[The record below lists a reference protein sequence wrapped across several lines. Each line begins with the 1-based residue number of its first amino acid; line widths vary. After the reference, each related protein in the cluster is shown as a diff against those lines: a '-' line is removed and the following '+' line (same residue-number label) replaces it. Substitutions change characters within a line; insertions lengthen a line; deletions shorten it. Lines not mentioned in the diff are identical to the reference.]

1 MLITRVQASINK
13 IAEIV
18 FRASLLTRLAVAVYA
33 KMADQHFY
41 EGQIAIQV
49 VVFFVDQDLCLIF
62 LTVRMHLCL
71 CLKGCLCVHVF
82 AYLFVDVF
90 VCVCV

>member
-1 MLITRVQASINK
+1 MSAILKHGRVSARSTP
-13 IAEIV
+13 V
-18 FRASLLTRLAVAVYA
+18 CVRSRFDV
-33 KMADQHFY
+33 Y

-71 CLKGCLCVHVF
+71 CLKGSLCVHVF

-90 VCVCV
+90 VGVCV

>member
-1 MLITRVQASINK
+1 MVGSALGQVQ
-13 IAEIV
+13 
-18 FRASLLTRLAVAVYA
+18 LARR
-33 KMADQHFY
+33 DRRFDDY